1 MEFMDMEKF
10 SYYIFLLCFCLNE
23 VAFANKYEEKIR
35 FSGRIHSDLIF
46 NDNSKKG
53 EDPYSLGL
61 LNQNYSNIQLSSVM
75 LNVDVKLTNNT
86 LIIAK
91 MEGAKNGISM
101 KEFYLKQDI
110 NNKLYF
116 MFGQSAIPSSLETST
131 SFNRI
136 MLNTYSIFSS
146 SKIFESYSNG
156 IIGKYTSNN
165 FGTFIGLYGNSI
177 NDDIKKIGKIIF
189 ISRLF
194 ANPCRNDNNL
204 IHLGFNFY
212 NENRKNFKEL
222 EPGVNNSSIFSLKH
236 IQRIGGELAINYNF
250 FNFQSEY
257 RIANLTPDKL
267 FDGKIKQFNNIYN
280 FYTELNLNLTGET
293 LLYKE
298 GAFNFFRVKNP
309 INKGG
314 YGAFGLSFRFSK
326 TNINDKKNGFVLDYG
341 KYNEYATALNWTPIS
356 HLRFT
361 FQYTRMNENFE
372 SKNNTS
378 SKYNL
383 FHLKMRYYF

>member
-10 SYYIFLLCFCLNE
+10 SYYIFLLYFCLNGI
-23 VAFANKYEEKIR
+23 AFANNYKERVR

-46 NDNSKKG
+46 NDNNKNG
-53 EDPYSLGL
+53 EDPYNLGL
-61 LNQNYSNIQLSSVM
+61 MNKNYNNIQLGSVM
-75 LNVDVKLTNNT
+75 LNVDIKLSDNN

-91 MEGAKNGISM
+91 VEGAKNGISM
-101 KEFYLKQDI
+101 KEFYLKYNI

-116 MFGQSAIPSSLETST
+116 MFGQSAIPSSLEAST

-146 SKIFESYSNG
+146 SKLFESYSNG
-156 IIGKYTSNN
+156 VISKYTSDY
-165 FGTFIGLYGNSI
+165 FGTFFGLYGNSI

-189 ISRLF
+189 ITRLF
-194 ANPCRNDNNL
+194 ANPYRNDNNL
-204 IHLGFNFY
+204 VHLGINFY

-222 EPGVNNSSIFSLKH
+222 EPEVDNSSVYSLRY
-236 IQRIGGELAINYNF
+236 IQRIGGEFAINYSF

-257 RIANLTPDKL
+257 KTANLTPDKL
-267 FDGKIKQFNNIYN
+267 FDGKRKKFSNIYN

-309 INKGG
+309 INKNG

-326 TNINDKKNGFVLDYG
+326 TNINDKKDGFILDYG
-341 KYNEYATALNWTPIS
+341 KYEEYATAINWTPVS

-361 FQYTRMNENFE
+361 FQYTRMNENLE
-372 SKNNTS
+372 YKNISN
-378 SKYNL
+378 KYNL
-383 FHLKMRYYF
+383 FHLKMRFYF